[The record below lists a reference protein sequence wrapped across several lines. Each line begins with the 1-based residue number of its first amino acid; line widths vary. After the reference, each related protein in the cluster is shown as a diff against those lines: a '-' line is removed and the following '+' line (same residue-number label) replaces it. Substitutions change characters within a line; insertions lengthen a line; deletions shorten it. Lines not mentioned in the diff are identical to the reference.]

1 MSFVRLQNYVMPTL
15 DQWGAIAEVVGAVGV
30 IASLVYLAI
39 QIRQN
44 TDMVAANTFQAIS
57 STSTNLVTNMFQT
70 PELIDALLQVVN
82 QPEEMSQRD
91 ILILDLY
98 FRALTRNFENYY
110 YQHQKGFLD
119 DEIWTG
125 YVKALME
132 MLNLDVGKE
141 YWGRNKQLFG
151 KSYAE
156 FIDRQLLE
164 DQNVA
169 QSIAF
174 IR

>member
-1 MSFVRLQNYVMPTL
+1 MLTL
-15 DQWGAIAEVVGAVGV
+15 DQWAAIAEVIGAVGV

-57 STSTNLVTNMFQT
+57 STSSNLVTNMFQT
-70 PELIDALLQVVN
+70 PELIDALLRVVN
-82 QPEEMSQRD
+82 EPEEMSQREF
-91 ILILDLY
+91 LVLDLY

-132 MLNLDVGKE
+132 ILHLDVGKE
-141 YWGRNKQLFG
+141 YWGRNKHLFG
-151 KSYAE
+151 KSYVE
-156 FIDRQLLE
+156 FIDHQLLE
-164 DQNVA
+164 GQYPA